1 MGFSDDQ
8 RPDVNS
14 GYFILLQYKPSTLL
28 EYLFYWTAERPSLH
42 GAWHQWIPCEVV
54 RLTASE
60 LSGWLPCFRFLA
72 VMWSGWLLPSCQADC
87 LTPGWSNGVRFTQHS
102 HPHLSSCTC
111 VTAHGTGYANRPV
124 GRYSTWDS
132 HQIHSSW
139 TSISLWWQNNPS
151 LWLSWTVSIPKY
163 VSILWHAACAPSDA
177 KLLEGGV

>member
-1 MGFSDDQ
+1 MLPCKAETWGLIFVLFGWFRLIFLVGFSDDQ

-60 LSGWLPCFRFLA
+60 LSGWLPCFRCLA

-87 LTPGWSNGVRFTQHS
+87 LTPGWSNGVRFTLHS
-102 HPHLSSCTC
+102 HPHLSLALVWPPTGLAMPTGQWA
-111 VTAHGTGYANRPV
+111 VTVALNMTLKRSKSFPLN
-124 GRYSTWDS
+124 
-132 HQIHSSW
+132 
-139 TSISLWWQNNPS
+139 
-151 LWLSWTVSIPKY
+151 
-163 VSILWHAACAPSDA
+163 
-177 KLLEGGV
+177 